1 MEPIFNVRQQSE
13 IYIGPTSDIL
23 PGVLPGGRV
32 VVVSDATID
41 RLYHPMLAPYDTVLI
56 GLGESIKTLQT
67 VESIYRRF
75 IELGVDRSTF
85 VLGIGGGIVTDVAGF
100 AAATYMRGLDFG
112 FVSTTLL
119 GQVDASVG
127 GKNGVNVDGY
137 KNMAGTFSQPRFVIC
152 DPGMLR
158 TLSDREFRAGLAEVV
173 KAAIIADADL
183 FARIEATTFDDLRSD
198 TDLLTDAVSA
208 SIRVKAD
215 IVERDERESGDRR
228 KLNLGHTLAHAI
240 EKCTNRLNHGEAV
253 AGGTARGARLRGG
266 LHPLGQ
272 RIRAEGECRAAAPG
286 TIPAPARRR
295 PCRGQPPARG
305 AALRRRFVARGALFA
320 GELRV
325 QPAAA
330 LLRRRVGGRNRGR
343 AASRRAHVLFA

>member
-137 KNMAGTFSQPRFVIC
+137 KNMAGTFSQPRFVT
-152 DPGMLR
+152 G
-158 TLSDREFRAGLAEVV
+158 S
-173 KAAIIADADL
+173 
-183 FARIEATTFDDLRSD
+183 S
-198 TDLLTDAVSA
+198 
-208 SIRVKAD
+208 
-215 IVERDERESGDRR
+215 
-228 KLNLGHTLAHAI
+228 
-240 EKCTNRLNHGEAV
+240 
-253 AGGTARGARLRGG
+253 
-266 LHPLGQ
+266 
-272 RIRAEGECRAAAPG
+272 APG
-286 TIPAPARRR
+286 WPKSSRRPSSPMPTSSRGSKPRLSTTCVPIPTCLRMPSRRR
-295 PCRGQPPARG
+295 SA
-305 AALRRRFVARGALFA
+305 
-320 GELRV
+320 
-325 QPAAA
+325 
-330 LLRRRVGGRNRGR
+330 
-343 AASRRAHVLFA
+343 

>member
-1 MEPIFNVRQQSE
+1 MEPLFNVRSQSG
-13 IYIGPTSDIL
+13 IYIGPVKDIL
-23 PGVLPGGRV
+23 PGVLPEGRV
-32 VVVSDATID
+32 VVVSDSSID
-41 RLYHPMLAPYDTVLI
+41 RLYHPMLEKYDSVLI

-67 VESIYRRF
+67 VETIYRRF

-85 VLGIGGGIVTDVAGF
+85 VLAVGGGIVTDVAGF
-100 AAATYMRGLDFG
+100 AASTYMRGLKFG

-137 KNMAGTFSQPRFVIC
+137 KNMAGTFTQPQFVIC

-158 TLSDREFRAGLAEVV
+158 TLPDREFRAGLAEVV

-183 FARIEATTFDDLRSD
+183 FERIEGTTFEALRAD

-208 SIRVKAD
+208 AIRVKAD

-240 EKCTNRLNHGEAV
+240 EKCSNRMNHGEAV
-253 AGGTARGARLRGG
+253 AVGTALIA
-266 LHPLGQ
+266 
-272 RIRAEGECRAAAPG
+272 
-286 TIPAPARRR
+286 
-295 PCRGQPPARG
+295 G
-305 AALRRRFVARGALFA
+305 AAVKLGVLKAEDRDRIVAVLTKLGFGLTPPVEVRRLLKEVVKDKKNEDGMLRIVLPVGIGDCEVRPMTPGEFAALFI
-320 GELRV
+320 
-325 QPAAA
+325 
-330 LLRRRVGGRNRGR
+330 
-343 AASRRAHVLFA
+343 

>member
-1 MEPIFNVRQQSE
+1 
-13 IYIGPTSDIL
+13 
-23 PGVLPGGRV
+23 
-32 VVVSDATID
+32 
-41 RLYHPMLAPYDTVLI
+41 
-56 GLGESIKTLQT
+56 
-67 VESIYRRF
+67 
-75 IELGVDRSTF
+75 
-85 VLGIGGGIVTDVAGF
+85 
-100 AAATYMRGLDFG
+100 MRGLDIRVRLDDSAGTGRRF
-112 FVSTTLL
+112 
-119 GQVDASVG
+119 SVG

-240 EKCTNRLNHGEAV
+240 EKCHQPPEPRRGRGGGHGADRRCLGEARRTD
-253 AGGTARGARLRGG
+253 GG
-266 LHPLGQ
+266 
-272 RIRAEGECRAAAPG
+272 
-286 TIPAPARRR
+286 R
-295 PCRGQPPARG
+295 PRPD
-305 AALRRRFVARGALFA
+305 
-320 GELRV
+320 
-325 QPAAA
+325 
-330 LLRRRVGGRNRGR
+330 RRVC
-343 AASRRAHVLFA
+343 